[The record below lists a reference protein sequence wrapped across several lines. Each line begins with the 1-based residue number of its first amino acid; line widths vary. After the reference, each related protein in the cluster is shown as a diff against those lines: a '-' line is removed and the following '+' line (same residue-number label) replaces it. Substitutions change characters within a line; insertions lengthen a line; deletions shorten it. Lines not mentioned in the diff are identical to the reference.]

1 MCRFMVLIC
10 DNSELMWL
18 FVVDNKSL
26 YKFGWI
32 NSVKGLGK
40 LCLLMTYL
48 GLLN

>member
-10 DNSELMWL
+10 DNLALMQL

-32 NSVKGLGK
+32 NSVKGLK
-40 LCLLMTYL
+40 LCLLMTL
-48 GLLN
+48 VGLLN